1 MRVLDSLFPDDPAA
15 RDRRYAAESVT
26 QLEAAM
32 ANGDCDADP
41 GYWHEQLS
49 IMRLRRETV

>member
-1 MRVLDSLFPDDPAA
+1 MRVLDSLFPDDPGA

-32 ANGDCDADP
+32 ANGGCDADL

-49 IMRLRRETV
+49 IMRLRRDTA